1 MRLGSTEPTHQKI
14 KFIFA
19 KQRYDSLSM
28 IFRDKKKTVG
38 SNIDSYHFFCEF
50 FSMSPLFNVS
60 ICCLITFRLQTNP
73 NRVYRSL
80 CVFFKRYTNWT
91 RWTNKNCLISEWFE
105 VTPFI
110 YHHLLKISFWKLCVN
125 VNTIRCRLFYWKSAI
140 RLLVLIIWIIICRIV
155 FLSFCFCFV
164 YSFRMLQITGKW
176 QSQSWSLWYCRSLIN
191 HNKAHT
197 DQLDCVK
204 QIICFYDYGNGDNGD
219 AD

>member
-1 MRLGSTEPTHQKI
+1 M
-14 KFIFA
+14 F
-19 KQRYDSLSM
+19 
-28 IFRDKKKTVG
+28 
-38 SNIDSYHFFCEF
+38 
-50 FSMSPLFNVS
+50 
-60 ICCLITFRLQTNP
+60 
-73 NRVYRSL
+73 
-80 CVFFKRYTNWT
+80 FFKRYTNWT

-155 FLSFCFCFV
+155 FLSFCFCCV

-191 HNKAHT
+191 HNKAHHT